1 MSGSVRSGAE
11 APKVRR
17 NWLAAAT
24 LAAAVSVPVV
34 ALSPA
39 AQAAQADQAAPAI
52 GQQKAGIPAAMAASK
67 TLKKPET
74 HKAIAPENTVPKN
87 TVPKNTVPKKPAT
100 ASDKDRRRR
109 PATFDHQAAA
119 LAKTLVGDP
128 YYYGGTSPA
137 GFDCSGLTQ
146 YVYARAGRG
155 RSIQRTAE
163 AQFLEFRPI
172 SQRTARPGDLV
183 FFHVDSDPDSYVYH
197 VGVYEGGDMMVAATT
212 WGQGVQ
218 YQNFSWAGDTVT
230 FGTIT
235 H

>member
-17 NWLAAAT
+17 SWLAAAA
-24 LAAAVSVPVV
+24 LAAAVSVPVA

-39 AQAAQADQAAPAI
+39 AQAAIVPSGLQKNPTALTAVQA
-52 GQQKAGIPAAMAASK
+52 
-67 TLKKPET
+67 LKKKPKS
-74 HKAIAPENTVPKN
+74 HRAKA
-87 TVPKNTVPKKPAT
+87 PKKKPPRAHY
-100 ASDKDRRRR
+100 KGRHRHRE
-109 PATFDHQAAA
+109 TFDQKAAA

-146 YVYARAGRG
+146 YVYARAGQG
-155 RSIQRTAE
+155 KSIQRIAE
-163 AQFLEFRPI
+163 DQFLEFRQI
-172 SQRTARPGDLV
+172 SHRQARPGDLV
-183 FFHVDSDPDSYVYH
+183 FFHDDSDPDSYVYH

-212 WGQGVQ
+212 WGEGVQ
-218 YQNFSWAGDTVT
+218 FQNFSWAGDTVT